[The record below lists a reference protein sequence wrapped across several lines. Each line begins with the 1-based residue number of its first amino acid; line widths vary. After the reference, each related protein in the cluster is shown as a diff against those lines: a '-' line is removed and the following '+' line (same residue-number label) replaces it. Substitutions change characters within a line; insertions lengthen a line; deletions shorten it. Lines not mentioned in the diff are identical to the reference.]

1 MIKRRYKFNI
11 IDHLHYMIGQDRLH
25 NEMPQ
30 WQFSPLDA
38 AIAVFIM
45 WPMLC
50 LCLIMPNDEMQIA
63 WLVITVSAYLYGE
76 PRWEKSRFTPAR
88 ERAYYRRYPNR
99 KNNCS
104 VWMLI
109 GINIAMAMV
118 SGSLCLWFITT
129 IRWMR
134 PSGKSDILYDFIT
147 SDYVQSPPVAAEIF
161 GILSI
166 NQRSNSS
173 QGCSAWRYYDYWL
186 LLLLSASHSSR
197 HWRQSSR
204 VGAIA
209 ENNSPSVWRYSY
221 IHWNFFEYGR

>member
-1 MIKRRYKFNI
+1 MIKRRYKYKFNI

-25 NEMPQ
+25 NVMPS

-63 WLVITVSAYLYGE
+63 WFVITVSAYLYGE

-104 VWMLI
+104 VWLLI

-129 IRWMR
+129 IR
-134 PSGKSDILYDFIT
+134 
-147 SDYVQSPPVAAEIF
+147 
-161 GILSI
+161 
-166 NQRSNSS
+166 
-173 QGCSAWRYYDYWL
+173 
-186 LLLLSASHSSR
+186 
-197 HWRQSSR
+197 
-204 VGAIA
+204 
-209 ENNSPSVWRYSY
+209 
-221 IHWNFFEYGR
+221 